1 MGLEAEEAHD
11 RLKRRGSLPNRTQ
24 KQKRRKP
31 EERFEVQGS
40 LVGAGGRVLCGRDRK
55 NGAPAAVV

>member
-11 RLKRRGSLPNRTQ
+11 RLKRRCSLPNRTQ

-31 EERFEVQGS
+31 EERLKFK
-40 LVGAGGRVLCGRDRK
+40 D
-55 NGAPAAVV
+55 PW